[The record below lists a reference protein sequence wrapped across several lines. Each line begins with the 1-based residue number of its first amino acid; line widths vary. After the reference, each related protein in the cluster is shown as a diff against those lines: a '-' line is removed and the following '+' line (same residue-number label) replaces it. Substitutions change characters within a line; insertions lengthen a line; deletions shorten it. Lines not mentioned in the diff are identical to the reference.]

1 MQEIVQVINTV
12 GFPIA
17 CVIACGYFIYK
28 TTQQNR
34 EDNKERE
41 DKMYEQLDKFGDNLS
56 KFNDTLNKIDSRL
69 EAVERAI
76 DSKVV

>member
-1 MQEIVQVINTV
+1 MQDVVNMINTV

-28 TTQQNR
+28 TNQQNR
-34 EDNKERE
+34 QDNKDRE
-41 DKMYEQLDKFGDNLS
+41 DKMYKQLDKFGDNLD

-69 EAVERAI
+69 EAVEKAI
-76 DSKVV
+76 SKAGE

>member
-1 MQEIVQVINTV
+1 MQDVVNMINTV

-28 TTQQNR
+28 TNQQNR
-34 EDNKERE
+34 QDNKDRE
-41 DKMYEQLDKFGDNLS
+41 DKMYKQLDKFGDNLD

-69 EAVERAI
+69 EAVEKAI
-76 DSKVV
+76 NKAGE